1 MRRSECA
8 VVLDGLKHYDLNVME
23 STAVGRQRR
32 GAKAAGRPRDA
43 RIDDAVLQATNE
55 LLEEIGYTRLTI
67 PLVAARAGATPPA
80 VYRRFPTKIELVFA
94 AVFPPTPREELPL
107 TGDLRTVVRALLE
120 GSIALFSR
128 PAVHSA
134 VSGLTAELPAE
145 PGLSARLL
153 DRLQGGTY
161 ERLQHYLDNAAVNG
175 SACEGIDA
183 RLLMDMIGG
192 TVMMSMATERTLDD
206 SWLEHNTTLI
216 VRGITR

>member
-1 MRRSECA
+1 MLA
-8 VVLDGLKHYDLNVME
+8 VTKHYDLNVME
-23 STAVGRQRR
+23 STSVAHQRR
-32 GAKAAGRPRDA
+32 RTKAAGRPRDA
-43 RIDDAVLQATNE
+43 RIDDAVLAATHE

-107 TGDLRTVVRALLE
+107 TGDLHTVVRALLE

-128 PAVHSA
+128 PAVHTA

-153 DRLQGGTY
+153 DRLQGSTY
-161 ERLQHYLDNAAVNG
+161 ERLQHYLDDQAASG
-175 SACEGIDA
+175 AAADGIDA

-192 TVMMSMATERTLDD
+192 TVMMSMATERTLDEA
-206 SWLEHNTTLI
+206 WLDHNTTLI
-216 VRGITR
+216 VRGLNR

>member
-1 MRRSECA
+1 M
-8 VVLDGLKHYDLNVME
+8 NVME
-23 STAVGRQRR
+23 SIPVERERR
-32 GAKAAGRPRDA
+32 EVRTQGRPRDA
-43 RIDDAVLQATNE
+43 RIDDAILHATNE

-94 AVFPPTPREELPL
+94 AVFPPTAREELPL
-107 TGDLRTVVRALLE
+107 TGDLCAVVRSLLV

-128 PAVHSA
+128 PAVHTA
-134 VSGLTAELPAE
+134 VSGLTAELPSE

-153 DRLQGGTY
+153 DRLQGSTY
-161 ERLQHYLDNAAVNG
+161 ERLQRYLDDAAANG
-175 SACEGIDA
+175 SAIDGIDA

-206 SWLEHNTTLI
+206 AWLEHNTALI
-216 VRGITR
+216 VRGLTR

>member
-1 MRRSECA
+1 VLA
-8 VVLDGLKHYDLNVME
+8 VIKHYDLNVME
-23 STAVGRQRR
+23 STVTGRGRR
-32 GAKAAGRPRDA
+32 GARSQGRPRDS
-43 RIDDAVLQATNE
+43 RIDDAVLQATND

-94 AVFPPTPREELPL
+94 AVFPPTPRDELPL

-128 PAVHSA
+128 PAVHTA

-153 DRLQGGTY
+153 DRLQGSTY
-161 ERLQHYLDNAAVNG
+161 QRLQDYLDEAAADG
-175 SACEGIDA
+175 SAVGGIDA

-206 SWLEHNTTLI
+206 AWLEHNTTLI
-216 VRGITR
+216 VRGMTR

>member
-1 MRRSECA
+1 MAFE
-8 VVLDGLKHYDLNVME
+8 
-23 STAVGRQRR
+23 RQRR
-32 GAKAAGRPRDA
+32 NAKSQGRPRDA

-55 LLEEIGYTRLTI
+55 LLEEIGYSRLTI

-80 VYRRFPTKIELVFA
+80 VYRRFSTKIELVFA

-107 TGDLRTVVRALLE
+107 TGELRTVVRGLLE
-120 GSIALFSR
+120 GAIKLFSQ
-128 PAVHSA
+128 PAVHTA

-153 DRLQGGTY
+153 DRLQGSTY
-161 ERLQHYLDNAAVNG
+161 ERLQQYLDDAAANG
-175 SACEGIDA
+175 VAVDGIDA
-183 RLLMDMIGG
+183 RLLMDMVGG

-216 VRGITR
+216 VRGLAR